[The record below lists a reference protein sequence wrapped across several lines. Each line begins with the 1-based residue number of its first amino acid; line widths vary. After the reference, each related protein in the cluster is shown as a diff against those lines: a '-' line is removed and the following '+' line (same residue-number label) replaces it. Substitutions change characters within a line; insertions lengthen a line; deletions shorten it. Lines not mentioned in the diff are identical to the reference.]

1 MDRKRKDGS
10 RVDKYRS
17 LRKKKRKGFHGYKR
31 INEQERLDDI
41 DEENVEF
48 VSSSSAKDE

>member
-10 RVDKYRS
+10 RVDKYRR
-17 LRKKKRKGFHGYKR
+17 LRKKKLKGFHGYKR